1 VVLARSLHSGVSLEV
16 RTTEPGVQFYA
27 AFKLNVPVPGIGGR
41 KYGPFAGF
49 CLETQ
54 IWPDAINHEGFP
66 NAVAAPRRSAAP
78 GNGLHLLE
86 ELTRQRPAPRC
97 HAERHPVIKPSQ
109 HRLRGFFRSIFSLL
123 QLVLNRFYL

>member
-1 VVLARSLHSGVSLEV
+1 MKRFDGSEQALYDHNFCLSTERTAKRSVALARSLNSGVSLEV

-27 AFKLNVPVPGIGGR
+27 GFKLDVPVPGLDGR

-66 NAVAAPRRSAAP
+66 DAVLRP
-78 GNGLHLLE
+78 GEVL
-86 ELTRQRPAPRC
+86 RQ
-97 HAERHPVIKPSQ
+97 ETDY
-109 HRLRGFFRSIFSLL
+109 IFSKS
-123 QLVLNRFYL
+123 